1 MRMAISL
8 ADEKLSAARYDAETG
23 VGEIVYFD
31 EGVDSLGMHFRRDA
45 SGRPE
50 LVHREEA
57 TLHLHAG
64 RDGLATIGEETDVSV
79 EDLLF
84 VALARVAEAV
94 DDVSV
99 VVFLG
104 APDPVLRKWG
114 LRAGCQVRFIDPVDA
129 AIRNWQFAVPEVA
142 DDAMDAVCLS
152 VDSNGRLTWDR
163 RIASEDGAFVVPTRA
178 EKKSNGGCFYDEDIH
193 SGIEVFVDWCDKTGG
208 SRYLVVSGADTTTLP
223 PDIVAGLESHY
234 EGVFYAAD
242 ALIGAASPPYPSRC
256 ARFDQAAIASRTALE
271 GMDFQTA
278 IAKYEVAKTVFR
290 ADPPSDL
297 EQLRL
302 RIREA
307 LLKAGSVDT
316 YELALAL
323 SENLQEQAAVHAEWG
338 AFYRKSGDVS
348 RAEDEMLLAYYLDPE
363 MYADNLSE
371 GTSETPTGTSKRDIG
386 GSLGLAETTT
396 TQSDG
401 QGYSSPYRSKAE
413 EERLRNELRDTHKSM
428 FTRCGT
434 PMF

>member
-8 ADEKLSAARYDAETG
+8 ADEKLSAARYDAETD
-23 VGEIVYFD
+23 VCEIVNFD

-50 LVHREEA
+50 LVHRDAA

-94 DDVSV
+94 GAVSV

-104 APDPVLRKWG
+104 APDPVLRNLG
-114 LRAGCQVRFIDPVDA
+114 LRAGFEVRFIDPVDA

-142 DDAMDAVCLS
+142 DDAMDAICLS
-152 VDSNGRLTWDR
+152 VDSNRRLTWDR
-163 RIASEDGAFVVPTRA
+163 RIATEDGAFVVPTRA
-178 EKKSNGGCFYDEDIH
+178 ERKSNGGCFYDEDIH

-223 PDIVAGLESHY
+223 PDIVAGLENHY
-234 EGVFYAAD
+234 EGVFYAD
-242 ALIGAASPPYPSRC
+242 AVIGAASPPYPARC
-256 ARFDQAAIASRTALE
+256 ARFDEAVRQAIAAVDGT
-271 GMDFQTA
+271 DFQTA
-278 IAKYEVAKTVFR
+278 IAKYEVAKAVFG
-290 ADPPSDL
+290 DPPSDL

-323 SENLQEQAAVHAEWG
+323 SENLPEKAAVHAECG